1 MTGEYGSPRETESNS
16 HTNVHKPHYVSRVT
30 FQTQEGRLADKRNRG
45 KEDTGAGLVAYT
57 QPKSAAAEAYRT
69 LRTNIQF
76 ASPDNPVHTIL
87 ATSTSPDDGKST
99 TIANL
104 AITFAA
110 SGFSTVLVDAD
121 LRRPHL
127 HKIFGLSN
135 DTGLTTL
142 VAELARAASTTTGP
156 LGTGTP
162 RPRVHRP
169 LQPTQVENLHVL
181 TSGPIPPNPAEIL
194 GSQRMTEVLAMLRDT
209 AEYVLI
215 DTPPIIAVTD
225 AAVLSPRV
233 DGVLLVINAGK
244 TRRDLAVKARDMLQ
258 QVNAHLLGVVLNNAT
273 LDKSAYA
280 YYG

>member
-1 MTGEYGSPRETESNS
+1 
-16 HTNVHKPHYVSRVT
+16 
-30 FQTQEGRLADKRNRG
+30 
-45 KEDTGAGLVAYT
+45 
-57 QPKSAAAEAYRT
+57 
-69 LRTNIQF
+69 
-76 ASPDNPVHTIL
+76 
-87 ATSTSPDDGKST
+87 
-99 TIANL
+99 
-104 AITFAA
+104 
-110 SGFSTVLVDAD
+110 
-121 LRRPHL
+121 
-127 HKIFGLSN
+127 
-135 DTGLTTL
+135 
-142 VAELARAASTTTGP
+142 
-156 LGTGTP
+156 
-162 RPRVHRP
+162 
-169 LQPTQVENLHVL
+169 VENLHVL

-258 QVNAHLLGVVLNNAT
+258 QVNAHVLGVVLNNAT

>member
-1 MTGEYGSPRETESNS
+1 M
-16 HTNVHKPHYVSRVT
+16 
-30 FQTQEGRLADKRNRG
+30 ADKRNRG

-76 ASPDNPVHTIL
+76 ASPDHPVHTIL

-110 SGFSTVLVDAD
+110 SGFPTVLVDAD

-142 VAELARAASTTTGP
+142 VAELARAASISGGIS
-156 LGTGTP
+156 GTGTP
-162 RPRVHRP
+162 RVHHP

>member
-1 MTGEYGSPRETESNS
+1 MAE
-16 HTNVHKPHYVSRVT
+16 
-30 FQTQEGRLADKRNRG
+30 KRNRG
-45 KEDTGAGLVAYT
+45 KEETGAGLVAYT
-57 QPKSAAAEAYRT
+57 EPKSAAAEAYRT

-76 ASPDNPVHTIL
+76 ASPDHPVHTIL

-110 SGFSTVLVDAD
+110 SGFPTVLVDAD

-142 VAELARAASTTTGP
+142 VAELARAASISGGIG
-156 LGTGTP
+156 GTGTP
-162 RPRVHRP
+162 RVHHP